1 MNNDIGIKTS
11 LAAKWLQ
18 VILYIGI
25 ASIVNSLVT
34 VIPSLPDAVSTCI
47 SRAIMAA
54 MIFCTYRLS
63 VVNEHYGKAAKY
75 RAVMLGCTLATAYL
89 FSSTVLT
96 FVASIFSLMS
106 VYQEYSGHAE
116 LIKETNPKL
125 SGKWHS
131 LFYWGFVAGILVS
144 MGTLSATVL
153 IAAAGQDIL
162 SAVPWIV
169 AALSVPQIIIE
180 IIYIGYLKKTIRI
193 VADIEENGYDL

>member
-1 MNNDIGIKTS
+1 MNSDIGIKTS

-63 VVNEHYGKAAKY
+63 AVNEHYGKAAKY

-89 FSSTVLT
+89 FRSTVLT